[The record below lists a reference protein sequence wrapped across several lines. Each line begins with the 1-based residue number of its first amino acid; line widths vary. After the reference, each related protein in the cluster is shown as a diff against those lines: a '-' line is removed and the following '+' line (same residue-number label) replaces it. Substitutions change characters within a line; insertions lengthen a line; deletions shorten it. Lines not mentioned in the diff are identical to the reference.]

1 MSATQLLHWK
11 FSLSSEPR
19 LESRKRERRSNI
31 FDDYGSR
38 YDEFI
43 KQMSEWFGAG
53 KIKYLED
60 VVPGLEQAPEAFMGL
75 LEGKNFGKL
84 IVRVST
90 ECKLT
95 AT

>member
-1 MSATQLLHWK
+1 
-11 FSLSSEPR
+11 
-19 LESRKRERRSNI
+19 
-31 FDDYGSR
+31 
-38 YDEFI
+38 
-43 KQMSEWFGAG
+43 MSEWFGAG